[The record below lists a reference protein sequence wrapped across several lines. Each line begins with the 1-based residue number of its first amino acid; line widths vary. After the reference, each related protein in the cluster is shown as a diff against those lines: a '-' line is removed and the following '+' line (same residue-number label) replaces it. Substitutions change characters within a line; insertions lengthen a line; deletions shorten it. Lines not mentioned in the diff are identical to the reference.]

1 MRTMPVL
8 RLPKFGSPVKYAY
21 ITGRVRAMKTKLVPA
36 EMYARMMNM
45 DMSEIAR
52 YLEETQYKDEID
64 ALSKDY
70 SGVELIEHA
79 TFANLAKTFRKLE
92 RVSIDEPSFLILEYL
107 RRWDVWNIK
116 TLLRGKF
123 YGAADTEI
131 VKHLVPAGELSAEYL
146 EELAK
151 KESITDIISAF
162 DGTDYS
168 SALEQYDGKNLATLE
183 NALDKL
189 YYFRMERAV
198 GGTLSVGGGLLL
210 KYVRR
215 EVDIRNLITL
225 FRMNKAGVDAAVIL
239 ENLIPG
245 GKLHGELSR
254 MAGQPF
260 GEFLRGLEGYPF
272 WSSISDIASVDLDA
286 VSRIEARLRAYLIRY
301 AWALSNYHP
310 LSILPV
316 LGYMVSKET
325 EVSNIR
331 KIVRGKEAGLPAE
344 LIEEQVVV
352 A

>member
-1 MRTMPVL
+1 
-8 RLPKFGSPVKYAY
+8 
-21 ITGRVRAMKTKLVPA
+21 
-36 EMYARMMNM
+36 M
-45 DMSEIAR
+45 DASEIAR

-70 SGVELIEHA
+70 SGTELIEHA
-79 TFANLAKTFRKLE
+79 TFANLAKTYRKLLD
-92 RVSIDEPSFLILEYL
+92 VSIDEPQFLILEYL
-107 RRWDVWNIK
+107 RRWDIWNIK
-116 TLLRGKF
+116 TVIRGKF
-123 YGAADTEI
+123 YGATDTEI
-131 VKHLVPAGELSAEYL
+131 MKYLVPAGELDAEFL
-146 EELAK
+146 DGLTK
-151 KESITDIISAF
+151 KGTVQEVISAF
-162 DGTDYS
+162 EGTDYS
-168 SALEQYDGKNLATLE
+168 SALAQYDGKNLASLE

-215 EVDIRNLITL
+215 EIDIRNLITL
-225 FRMNKAGVDAAVIL
+225 FRMNKAGVDAAIIQ

-245 GKLHGELSR
+245 GKLHEELSR

-272 WSSISDIASVDLDA
+272 WSSISDIATADLDA
-286 VSRIEARLRAYLIRY
+286 MSRIEARLRAYLVRY

-316 LGYMVSKET
+316 LGYMVSKDT

>member
-1 MRTMPVL
+1 MPVL
-8 RLPKFGSPVKYAY
+8 RLPKFGQPVKYAY
-21 ITGRVRAMKTKLVPA
+21 ITGRVRAMKTKLIPA
-36 EMYARMMNM
+36 EMYPRMQSM
-45 DMSEIAR
+45 DASEIAR

-70 SGVELIEHA
+70 SGTELIEHA
-79 TFANLAKTFRKLE
+79 TFANLAKTYRKLLD
-92 RVSIDEPSFLILEYL
+92 VSIDEPQFLILEYL
-107 RRWDVWNIK
+107 RRWDIWNIK
-116 TLLRGKF
+116 TVLRGKF
-123 YGAADTEI
+123 YGASDAEI
-131 VKHLVPAGELSAEYL
+131 MKYLVPAGELDAEFL
-146 EELAK
+146 DGLTK
-151 KESITDIISAF
+151 KGTIQEVISAF
-162 DGTDYS
+162 EGKDYS
-168 SALEQYDGKNLATLE
+168 SALAQYDGKNLASLE

-215 EVDIRNLITL
+215 EIDIRNLITL
-225 FRMNKAGVDAAVIL
+225 FRMNKAGVEGAIIQ

-245 GKLHGELSR
+245 GKLHEELSR

-272 WSSISDIASVDLDA
+272 WSSISDIATADIDA
-286 VSRIEARLRAYLIRY
+286 ISRIEARLRAYLVRY

-316 LGYMVSKET
+316 LGYIVSKDT

>member
-1 MRTMPVL
+1 
-8 RLPKFGSPVKYAY
+8 
-21 ITGRVRAMKTKLVPA
+21 
-36 EMYARMMNM
+36 MYSRMMSM
-45 DMSEIAR
+45 DTSEIAR

-64 ALSKDY
+64 ALSKEY

-92 RVSIDEPSFLILEYL
+92 KVSIDEPSFLILEYL

-123 YGAADTEI
+123 YGASDTEI
-131 VKHLVPAGELSAEYL
+131 AKYFVPAGELSEEHLA
-146 EELAK
+146 ELAK
-151 KESITDIISAF
+151 KESIQDIISAF
-162 DGTDYS
+162 DGTDYA
-168 SALEQYDGKNLATLE
+168 SALAQYDGKNLASVE

-215 EVDIRNLITL
+215 EIDIRNLITL
-225 FRMNKAGVDAAVIL
+225 FRMNKAGVDAAVIS

-245 GKLHGELSR
+245 GKLFDELSR

-272 WSSISDIASVDLDA
+272 WSSISDIATADVEA
-286 VSRIEARLRAYLIRY
+286 ISRIEARLRAYLIRY

-325 EVSNIR
+325 EVANIR
-331 KIVRGKEAGLPAE
+331 KIVRGKEAGLSAE
-344 LIEEQVVV
+344 LVEEQVVV

>member
-1 MRTMPVL
+1 MPVL
-8 RLPKFGSPVKYAY
+8 RLPKFGQPVKYAY
-21 ITGRVRAMKTKLVPA
+21 ITGRVRAMKTKLIPP
-36 EMYARMMNM
+36 EMYPRMQSM
-45 DMSEIAR
+45 DASEIAR

-70 SGVELIEHA
+70 SGTELIEHA
-79 TFANLAKTFRKLE
+79 TFANLAKTYRKLLD
-92 RVSIDEPSFLILEYL
+92 VSIDEPQFLILEYL
-107 RRWDVWNIK
+107 RRWDIWNIK
-116 TLLRGKF
+116 TVIRGKF
-123 YGAADTEI
+123 YGATDTEI
-131 VKHLVPAGELSAEYL
+131 MKYLVPAGELDAEFL
-146 EELAK
+146 DGLTK
-151 KESITDIISAF
+151 KGTVQEVISAF
-162 DGTDYS
+162 EGTDYS
-168 SALEQYDGKNLATLE
+168 SALAQYDGKNLASLE

-215 EVDIRNLITL
+215 EIDIRNLITL
-225 FRMNKAGVDAAVIL
+225 FRMNKAGVDAAIIQD
-239 ENLIPG
+239 NLIPG
-245 GKLHGELSR
+245 GKLHEELSR

-272 WSSISDIASVDLDA
+272 WSSISDIATADLDA
-286 VSRIEARLRAYLIRY
+286 MSRIEARLRAYLVRY

-316 LGYMVSKET
+316 LGYMVSKDT

>member
-1 MRTMPVL
+1 MPVL
-8 RLPKFGSPVKYAY
+8 RLPKFGQPVKYAY
-21 ITGRVRAMKTKLVPA
+21 ITGRVRAMKTKLVPS
-36 EMYARMMNM
+36 EMYPRMLAM
-45 DMSEIAR
+45 DVSEIAR

-64 ALSKDY
+64 ALAKDY
-70 SGVELIEHA
+70 SGSELVEHA
-79 TFANLAKTFRKLE
+79 TFANLAKTYRKLLE
-92 RVSIDEPSFLILEYL
+92 VSIDEPQFLILEYL
-107 RRWDVWNIK
+107 RRWDIWNIK

-123 YGAADTEI
+123 YGAKDAEI
-131 VKHLVPAGELSAEYL
+131 MKYIVPAGELSPEFL
-146 EELAK
+146 QELAG
-151 KESITDIISAF
+151 KETVQEVISAF
-162 DGTDYS
+162 EGTDYAP
-168 SALEQYDGKNLATLE
+168 ALINYDGKNLAPLE

-215 EVDIRNLITL
+215 EIDIRNLITL
-225 FRMNKAGVDAAVIL
+225 FRMNKAGIDAAIIQ

-245 GKLHGELSR
+245 GKLYDELTR
-254 MAGQPF
+254 LAGQPF
-260 GEFLRGLEGYPF
+260 PEFLRSLEGYPF
-272 WSSISDIASVDLDA
+272 WSSISDIATPEVDA
-286 VSRIEARLRAYLIRY
+286 ISRIEARLKAYLVRY

-316 LGYMVSKET
+316 LGYIVSKET

-331 KIVRGKEAGLPAE
+331 KIVRGKESGLPSD

>member
-1 MRTMPVL
+1 MPVL
-8 RLPKFGSPVKYAY
+8 RLPKFGQPVKYAY
-21 ITGRVRAMKTKLVPA
+21 ITGRVRAMKTKLIPA
-36 EMYARMMNM
+36 EMYPRMQSM
-45 DMSEIAR
+45 DASEIAR

-70 SGVELIEHA
+70 SGTELIEHA
-79 TFANLAKTFRKLE
+79 TFANLAKTYKRLLD
-92 RVSIDEPSFLILEYL
+92 VSIDEPQFLILEYL
-107 RRWDVWNIK
+107 RRWDIWNIK
-116 TLLRGKF
+116 TILRGKF
-123 YGAADTEI
+123 YGAGEAEI
-131 VKHLVPAGELSAEYL
+131 MKYLVPAGELDMEFL
-146 EELAK
+146 DTLAK
-151 KESITDIISAF
+151 KATVQEVIQAF
-162 DGTDYS
+162 EGTDFS
-168 SALEQYDGKNLATLE
+168 GALAQYDGKNLGSLE

-215 EVDIRNLITL
+215 EIDIRNLTTL
-225 FRMNKAGVDAAVIL
+225 FRMNKAGVDAAIIQ
-239 ENLIPG
+239 ENLVPG
-245 GKLHGELSR
+245 GKLHEELSR

-272 WSSISDIASVDLDA
+272 WSSISDIATADLDA
-286 VSRIEARLRAYLIRY
+286 VSRIEARLRAYLVRY

-316 LGYMVSKET
+316 LGYMVSKDT

-331 KIVRGKEAGLPAE
+331 KIVRGKEAGLPAG

>member
-1 MRTMPVL
+1 MPVL
-8 RLPKFGSPVKYAY
+8 RLPKFGQPVKYAY
-21 ITGRVRAMKTKLVPA
+21 ITGRVRAMKTKLIPA
-36 EMYARMMNM
+36 EMYPRMQSM
-45 DMSEIAR
+45 DASEIAR

-70 SGVELIEHA
+70 SGTELIEHA
-79 TFANLAKTFRKLE
+79 TFANLAKTYRKLLD
-92 RVSIDEPSFLILEYL
+92 VSIDEPQFLILEYL
-107 RRWDVWNIK
+107 RRWDIWNIK
-116 TLLRGKF
+116 TVIRGKF
-123 YGAADTEI
+123 YGASDAEI
-131 VKHLVPAGELSAEYL
+131 MKYLVSAGELDAEFL
-146 EELAK
+146 DGLTK
-151 KESITDIISAF
+151 KGTVQEVISAF
-162 DGTDYS
+162 EGTDYA
-168 SALEQYDGKNLATLE
+168 SALAQYDGKNLASLE

-215 EVDIRNLITL
+215 EIDIRNLTTL
-225 FRMNKAGVDAAVIL
+225 FRMNKAGVDAAIIQ

-245 GKLHGELSR
+245 GKLHEELSR

-272 WSSISDIASVDLDA
+272 WSSISDIATADLDA
-286 VSRIEARLRAYLIRY
+286 ISRIEARLRAYLVRY

-316 LGYMVSKET
+316 LGYMVSKDT

>member
-1 MRTMPVL
+1 
-8 RLPKFGSPVKYAY
+8 
-21 ITGRVRAMKTKLVPA
+21 MKTKLIPS
-36 EMYARMMNM
+36 EMYARMMSM

-64 ALSKDY
+64 ALSKDH
-70 SGVELIEHA
+70 SGVELIEYA
-79 TFANLAKTFRKLE
+79 TFANMAKTFRKLE
-92 RVSIDEPSFLILEYL
+92 EVSIDEPSFLILEYL

-123 YGAADTEI
+123 SGVSDTEI
-131 VKHLVPAGELSAEYL
+131 IKYLVPAGELSPELL

-151 KESITDIISAF
+151 KESIADIISAF
-162 DGTDYS
+162 DGTDYA
-168 SALEQYDGKNLATLE
+168 SALAQYDGKNLASLE

-215 EVDIRNLITL
+215 EIDIRNLITL
-225 FRMNKAGVDAAVIL
+225 FRMNKAGVDAAVIQ

-245 GKLHGELSR
+245 GKLHDELSH

-272 WSSISDIASVDLDA
+272 WSSISDVASVDMDA
-286 VSRIEARLRAYLIRY
+286 VSRVEARLNAYLIRY

-344 LIEEQVVV
+344 LLEEQVVV

>member
-1 MRTMPVL
+1 
-8 RLPKFGSPVKYAY
+8 LPKFGKPGKYAY

-36 EMYARMMNM
+36 EMYARMLSM

-79 TFANLAKTFRKLE
+79 TFANLAKTFRKLAE
-92 RVSIDEPSFLILEYL
+92 VSIDEPSFLILEYL

-123 YGAADTEI
+123 SGVSDTEI
-131 VKHLVPAGELSAEYL
+131 VKYLVPAGELSAEYL
-146 EELAK
+146 DELSK
-151 KESITDIISAF
+151 KETVQDIISAF
-162 DGTDYS
+162 DGTDYA
-168 SALEQYDGKNLATLE
+168 SALAQYDGNNLAMLE

-198 GGTLSVGGGLLL
+198 GGTLSVGGGLLI
-210 KYVRR
+210 KYVHR
-215 EVDIRNLITL
+215 EIDIRNLITL
-225 FRMNKAGVDAAVIL
+225 FRMNKAGVDAAVIHD
-239 ENLIPG
+239 NLIPG
-245 GKLHGELSR
+245 GKLYDELSR

-260 GEFLRGLEGYPF
+260 GEFLRGLEEYPF
-272 WSSISDIASVDLDA
+272 WSSISDIATADIDA
-286 VSRIEARLRAYLIRY
+286 ISRIEARLRAYLIRY

-331 KIVRGKEAGLPAE
+331 KIVRGKEAKLPAE

>member
-1 MRTMPVL
+1 MPVL
-8 RLPKFGSPVKYAY
+8 RLPKFGQPVKYAY
-21 ITGRVRAMKTKLVPA
+21 ITGRVRAMKTKLIPA
-36 EMYARMMNM
+36 EMYPRMQSM
-45 DMSEIAR
+45 DASEIAR

-64 ALSKDY
+64 ALAKDY
-70 SGVELIEHA
+70 SGTELIEHA
-79 TFANLAKTFRKLE
+79 TFANLAKTYRKLLD
-92 RVSIDEPSFLILEYL
+92 VSIDEPQFMILEYL
-107 RRWDVWNIK
+107 RRWDIWNIK
-116 TLLRGKF
+116 TVLRGKF
-123 YGAADTEI
+123 SGATEAEI
-131 VKHLVPAGELSAEYL
+131 MKYLVPAGELDTEVL
-146 EELAK
+146 DGLCK
-151 KESITDIISAF
+151 KGSVQEVISAF

-168 SALEQYDGKNLATLE
+168 SALAQFDGKNLASLE

-215 EVDIRNLITL
+215 EIDIRNLITL
-225 FRMNKAGVDAAVIL
+225 FRMNRAGVEAAVIQ

-245 GKLHGELSR
+245 GKLHEELSR

-272 WSSISDIASVDLDA
+272 WSSISDIATADIDA
-286 VSRIEARLRAYLIRY
+286 ISRIEARLKAYLVRY

-316 LGYMVSKET
+316 LGYMVSKDT
-325 EVSNIR
+325 EVANIR

-344 LIEEQVVV
+344 IIEEQVVV

>member
-1 MRTMPVL
+1 MPVL
-8 RLPKFGSPVKYAY
+8 RLPKFGQPVKYAY
-21 ITGRVRAMKTKLVPA
+21 ITGRVRAMKTKLIPA
-36 EMYARMMNM
+36 EMYPRMQSM
-45 DMSEIAR
+45 DASEIAR

-70 SGVELIEHA
+70 SGTELIEHA
-79 TFANLAKTFRKLE
+79 TFANLAKTYRKLLD
-92 RVSIDEPSFLILEYL
+92 VSIDEPQFLILEYL
-107 RRWDVWNIK
+107 RRWDIWNIK
-116 TLLRGKF
+116 TVLRGKF
-123 YGAADTEI
+123 YGAGDAEI
-131 VKHLVPAGELSAEYL
+131 MKYLVPAGELDAEFL
-146 EELAK
+146 DGLTK
-151 KESITDIISAF
+151 KGTVQEVISAF
-162 DGTDYS
+162 EGTDYA
-168 SALEQYDGKNLATLE
+168 SALAQYDGKNLASLE

-215 EVDIRNLITL
+215 EIDIRNLITL
-225 FRMNKAGVDAAVIL
+225 FRMNKAGVDAAIIQ

-245 GKLHGELSR
+245 GKLHEELSR

-272 WSSISDIASVDLDA
+272 WSSISDIATPDLDA
-286 VSRIEARLRAYLIRY
+286 ISRIEARLRAYLVRY

-316 LGYMVSKET
+316 LGYMVSKDT

>member
-8 RLPKFGSPVKYAY
+8 RLPKFGKPVKYAY

-36 EMYARMMNM
+36 EMYARMMSM

-79 TFANLAKTFRKLE
+79 TFANMANTFRKLE

-123 YGAADTEI
+123 YGASDTEI
-131 VKHLVPAGELSAEYL
+131 VKYFVPAGELTPEYL
-146 EELAK
+146 DELAK
-151 KESITDIISAF
+151 KDTIQDIISAF
-162 DGTDYS
+162 DGTDYA
-168 SALEQYDGKNLATLE
+168 SALAQYDGKNLGTLE

-215 EVDIRNLITL
+215 EIDIRNLITL
-225 FRMNKAGVDAAVIL
+225 FRMNKAGVDAAVIQ

-245 GKLHGELSR
+245 GKMHDELAR

-272 WSSISDIASVDLDA
+272 WSSISDIASADLDA

-344 LIEEQVVV
+344 LIEEQLVV

>member
-1 MRTMPVL
+1 MPVL
-8 RLPKFGSPVKYAY
+8 RLPKFGQPVKYAY
-21 ITGRVRAMKTKLVPA
+21 ITGRVRAMKTKLIPA
-36 EMYARMMNM
+36 EMYPRMQSM
-45 DMSEIAR
+45 DASEIAR

-70 SGVELIEHA
+70 SGTELIEHA
-79 TFANLAKTFRKLE
+79 TFANLAKTYRKLLD
-92 RVSIDEPSFLILEYL
+92 VSIDEPQFLILEYL
-107 RRWDVWNIK
+107 RRWDIWNIK
-116 TLLRGKF
+116 TVLRGKF
-123 YGAADTEI
+123 YGATDAEI
-131 VKHLVPAGELSAEYL
+131 MKYLVPAGELDAEFL
-146 EELAK
+146 DGLTK
-151 KESITDIISAF
+151 KGTVQEVIAAF
-162 DGTDYS
+162 EGTDYA
-168 SALEQYDGKNLATLE
+168 SALAQYDGKNLGSLE

-215 EVDIRNLITL
+215 EIDIRNLITL
-225 FRMNKAGVDAAVIL
+225 FRMNKAGVDAAITQ

-245 GKLHGELSR
+245 GKLHEELSR

-272 WSSISDIASVDLDA
+272 WSSISDIATADLDA
-286 VSRIEARLRAYLIRY
+286 ISRIEARLRAYLVRY

-316 LGYMVSKET
+316 LGYMVSKDT

>member
-1 MRTMPVL
+1 MPVL
-8 RLPKFGSPVKYAY
+8 RLPKFGKPVKYAY
-21 ITGRVRAMKTKLVPA
+21 ITGRVRAMKTKLIPG
-36 EMYARMMNM
+36 EMYPRMLAM
-45 DMSEIAR
+45 DTSEIAR

-64 ALSKDY
+64 SMSKDY
-70 SGVELIEHA
+70 AGTELIEYA
-79 TFANLAKTFRKLE
+79 TFANLAKTYRKLLE
-92 RVSIDEPSFLILEYL
+92 VSIDEPSFLILEYL

-116 TLLRGKF
+116 TILRGKF
-123 YGAADTEI
+123 YGASDAEI
-131 VKHLVPAGELSAEYL
+131 MKYLVPAGELSPEYL
-146 EELAK
+146 DELSK
-151 KESITDIISAF
+151 KETVQEIISAF
-162 DGTDYS
+162 DGTDYA
-168 SALEQYDGKNLATLE
+168 SALAQYDGKNLASVE

-215 EVDIRNLITL
+215 EIDIKNLITL
-225 FRMNKAGVDAAVIL
+225 FRMNRAGIDAAVIQ

-245 GKLHGELSR
+245 GKLHDELSR
-254 MAGQPF
+254 MAGMPF

-272 WSSISDIASVDLDA
+272 WSSISDIATADIDA
-286 VSRIEARLRAYLIRY
+286 VSRVEARLRAYLVRY

-316 LGYMVSKET
+316 LGYMVSKDT
-325 EVSNIR
+325 EVANIR
-331 KIVRGKEAGLPAE
+331 KIVRGKDAGLPAE

>member
-1 MRTMPVL
+1 MPVL
-8 RLPKFGSPVKYAY
+8 RLPKFGKPVKYAY
-21 ITGRVRAMKTKLVPA
+21 ITGRVRAMKTKLIPG
-36 EMYARMMNM
+36 EMYPRMMAM
-45 DMSEIAR
+45 DISEIAR

-79 TFANLAKTFRKLE
+79 TFANLAKTYRRLLE
-92 RVSIDEPSFLILEYL
+92 VSIDEPSFLILEYL

-116 TLLRGKF
+116 TLIRGKF
-123 YGAADTEI
+123 YGASDTDI
-131 VKHLVPAGELSAEYL
+131 VKYLVPAGELSPDFLA
-146 EELAK
+146 ELAK
-151 KESITDIISAF
+151 KDSVQEVITAF
-162 DGTDYS
+162 DGTDYA
-168 SALEQYDGKNLATLE
+168 SALAQYDGKNLASLE

-215 EVDIRNLITL
+215 EIDIKNLITL
-225 FRMNKAGVDAAVIL
+225 FRMNRAGIDAAVIQ

-245 GKLHGELSR
+245 GKFYDELTR

-272 WSSISDIASVDLDA
+272 WSSISDVATADIEA
-286 VSRIEARLRAYLIRY
+286 VSRIEARLKAYLIRY

-325 EVSNIR
+325 EVANIR

>member
-1 MRTMPVL
+1 MPVL
-8 RLPKFGSPVKYAY
+8 RLPKFGQPVKYAY
-21 ITGRVRAMKTKLVPA
+21 ITGRVRAMKTKLIPA
-36 EMYARMMNM
+36 EMYPRMQSM
-45 DMSEIAR
+45 DASEIAR

-70 SGVELIEHA
+70 SGTELIEHA
-79 TFANLAKTFRKLE
+79 TFANLAKTYRKLLD
-92 RVSIDEPSFLILEYL
+92 VSIDEPQFLILEYL
-107 RRWDVWNIK
+107 RRWDIWNIK
-116 TLLRGKF
+116 TVIRGKF
-123 YGAADTEI
+123 YGATDTEI
-131 VKHLVPAGELSAEYL
+131 MKYLVPAGELDAEFL
-146 EELAK
+146 DGLTK
-151 KESITDIISAF
+151 KGTVQEVISAF
-162 DGTDYS
+162 EGTDYS
-168 SALEQYDGKNLATLE
+168 SALAQYDGKNLASLE

-215 EVDIRNLITL
+215 EIDIRNLITL
-225 FRMNKAGVDAAVIL
+225 FRMNKAGVDAAIIQ

-245 GKLHGELSR
+245 GKLHEELSR

-272 WSSISDIASVDLDA
+272 WSSISDIATADLDA
-286 VSRIEARLRAYLIRY
+286 MSRIEARLRAYLVRY

-316 LGYMVSKET
+316 LGYMVSKDT

>member
-1 MRTMPVL
+1 
-8 RLPKFGSPVKYAY
+8 VKYAY
-21 ITGRVRAMKTKLVPA
+21 ITGRVRAMKTKLIPA
-36 EMYARMMNM
+36 EMYPRMQSM
-45 DMSEIAR
+45 DESEIAR

-70 SGVELIEHA
+70 SGTELIEHA
-79 TFANLAKTFRKLE
+79 TFANLAKTYKKLLD
-92 RVSIDEPSFLILEYL
+92 VSIDEPQFLILEYL
-107 RRWDVWNIK
+107 RRWDIWNIK
-116 TLLRGKF
+116 TILRGKF
-123 YGAADTEI
+123 YGASEAEI
-131 VKHLVPAGELSAEYL
+131 MKYLVPAGELSL
-146 EELAK
+146 EFLDNMAK
-151 KESITDIISAF
+151 KSTVQEVVQAF

-168 SALEQYDGKNLATLE
+168 SALAQYDGENLASVE

-198 GGTLSVGGGLLL
+198 GGTMSVGGGLLL

-215 EVDIRNLITL
+215 EIDIKNLITL
-225 FRMNKAGVDAAVIL
+225 FRMNKAGIEANIIQ

-245 GKLHGELSR
+245 GKLGDELSR

-260 GEFLRGLEGYPF
+260 AEFLRGLEGYPF
-272 WSSISDIASVDLDA
+272 WSSISDIATADIDA
-286 VSRIEARLRAYLIRY
+286 ISRIEARLRAYLIRY

-316 LGYMVSKET
+316 LGYMVSKDT
-325 EVSNIR
+325 EVANIR

>member
-1 MRTMPVL
+1 MPVL
-8 RLPKFGSPVKYAY
+8 RLPKFGQPVKYAY
-21 ITGRVRAMKTKLVPA
+21 ITGRVRAMKTKLIPA
-36 EMYARMMNM
+36 EMYPRMQSM
-45 DMSEIAR
+45 DASEIAR

-70 SGVELIEHA
+70 SGTELIEHA
-79 TFANLAKTFRKLE
+79 TFANLAKTYRKLLD
-92 RVSIDEPSFLILEYL
+92 VSIDEPQFLILEYL
-107 RRWDVWNIK
+107 RRWDIWNIK
-116 TLLRGKF
+116 TVIRGKF
-123 YGAADTEI
+123 YGASDVEI
-131 VKHLVPAGELSAEYL
+131 MKYLVPAGELDAEFL
-146 EELAK
+146 DGLTK
-151 KESITDIISAF
+151 KGTVQEVISAF
-162 DGTDYS
+162 EGTDYA
-168 SALEQYDGKNLATLE
+168 SALAQYDGKNLASLE

-215 EVDIRNLITL
+215 EIDIRNLITL
-225 FRMNKAGVDAAVIL
+225 FRMNKAGVDAAIIQ

-245 GKLHGELSR
+245 GKLHEELSR

-272 WSSISDIASVDLDA
+272 WSSISDIATSDLDA
-286 VSRIEARLRAYLIRY
+286 VSRIEARLRAYLVRY

-316 LGYMVSKET
+316 LGYMVSKDT

>member
-1 MRTMPVL
+1 MPVL
-8 RLPKFGSPVKYAY
+8 RLPKFGQPVKYAY
-21 ITGRVRAMKTKLVPA
+21 ITGRVRAMKTKLIPA
-36 EMYARMMNM
+36 EMYPRMQSM
-45 DMSEIAR
+45 DASETAR

-70 SGVELIEHA
+70 SGTELIEHA
-79 TFANLAKTFRKLE
+79 TFANLAKTYKKLLD
-92 RVSIDEPSFLILEYL
+92 VSIDEPQFLILEYL
-107 RRWDVWNIK
+107 RRWDIWNIK
-116 TLLRGKF
+116 TILRGKF
-123 YGAADTEI
+123 YGASEAEI
-131 VKHLVPAGELSAEYL
+131 LKYLVSAGELDNEFLDSL
-146 EELAK
+146 TK
-151 KESITDIISAF
+151 KGSVQEVIQAF
-162 DGTDYS
+162 DGTDYA
-168 SALEQYDGKNLATLE
+168 SALAQYDGKNLSSLE

-215 EVDIRNLITL
+215 EIDIRNLITL
-225 FRMNKAGVDAAVIL
+225 FRMNKEGIEANIIQ

-245 GKLHGELSR
+245 GKLGDELSR

-260 GEFLRGLEGYPF
+260 AEFLRSLEGYPF
-272 WSSISDIASVDLDA
+272 WSSISDIATSDIDA
-286 VSRIEARLRAYLIRY
+286 ISRIEARLRAYLVRY

-316 LGYMVSKET
+316 LGYIVSKDT
-325 EVSNIR
+325 EVGNIR
-331 KIVRGKEAGLPAE
+331 KIVRGKEAGIPAE

>member
-1 MRTMPVL
+1 MPVL
-8 RLPKFGSPVKYAY
+8 RLPKFGQPVKYAY
-21 ITGRVRAMKTKLVPA
+21 ITGRVRAMKTKLIPA
-36 EMYARMMNM
+36 EMYPRMQSM
-45 DMSEIAR
+45 DASEIAR

-70 SGVELIEHA
+70 SGTELIEHA
-79 TFANLAKTFRKLE
+79 TFANLAKTYRKLLD
-92 RVSIDEPSFLILEYL
+92 VSIDEPQFLILEYL
-107 RRWDVWNIK
+107 RRWDIWNIK
-116 TLLRGKF
+116 TVLRGKF
-123 YGAADTEI
+123 YGASDAEI
-131 VKHLVPAGELSAEYL
+131 MKYLVPAGELDAEFL
-146 EELAK
+146 DGLTK
-151 KESITDIISAF
+151 KGTVQEVISAF
-162 DGTDYS
+162 EGTDYA
-168 SALEQYDGKNLATLE
+168 SALAQYDGKNLASLE

-215 EVDIRNLITL
+215 EIDIRNLITL
-225 FRMNKAGVDAAVIL
+225 FRMNKAGVDAAIIQ

-245 GKLHGELSR
+245 GKLHEELSR

-272 WSSISDIASVDLDA
+272 WSSISDIATPDLDA
-286 VSRIEARLRAYLIRY
+286 ISRIEARLRAYLVRY

-316 LGYMVSKET
+316 LGYMVSKDT

>member
-1 MRTMPVL
+1 VRTMPVL

-92 RVSIDEPSFLILEYL
+92 EVSIDEPSFLILEYL

-123 YGAADTEI
+123 YGATDTEI
-131 VKHLVPAGELSAEYL
+131 IKHLVPAGELSAEYL
-146 EELAK
+146 DELAK
-151 KESITDIISAF
+151 KESINDIISAF

-168 SALEQYDGKNLATLE
+168 NALAQYDGKNLASLE

-286 VSRIEARLRAYLIRY
+286 VSRVEARLRAYLIRY

>member
-1 MRTMPVL
+1 MPVL
-8 RLPKFGSPVKYAY
+8 RLPKFGQPVKYAY
-21 ITGRVRAMKTKLVPA
+21 ITGRVRAMKTKLIPV
-36 EMYARMMNM
+36 EMYPRMQSM
-45 DMSEIAR
+45 DASEIAR

-64 ALSKDY
+64 ALAKDY
-70 SGVELIEHA
+70 SGTELIEHA
-79 TFANLAKTFRKLE
+79 TFANLAKTYRKLLD
-92 RVSIDEPSFLILEYL
+92 VSIDEPQFMILEYL
-107 RRWDVWNIK
+107 RRWDIWNIK
-116 TLLRGKF
+116 TVLRGKF
-123 YGAADTEI
+123 SGATEAEI
-131 VKHLVPAGELSAEYL
+131 MKYLVPAGELDTEFL
-146 EELAK
+146 DGLCK
-151 KESITDIISAF
+151 KGSVQEVISAF

-168 SALEQYDGKNLATLE
+168 SALAQFDGNNLASLE

-215 EVDIRNLITL
+215 EIDIRNLITL
-225 FRMNKAGVDAAVIL
+225 FRMNRAGVEATVIQ

-245 GKLHGELSR
+245 GKLHEELSR

-272 WSSISDIASVDLDA
+272 WSSISDIATADIDA
-286 VSRIEARLRAYLIRY
+286 ISRIEARLKAYLVRY

-316 LGYMVSKET
+316 LGYMVSKDT
-325 EVSNIR
+325 EVANIR

-344 LIEEQVVV
+344 IIEEQVVV

>member
-1 MRTMPVL
+1 MPVL
-8 RLPKFGSPVKYAY
+8 RLPKFGKPVKYAY
-21 ITGRVRAMKTKLVPA
+21 ITGRVRAMKTKLIPGD
-36 EMYARMMNM
+36 MYPRMMSM
-45 DMSEIAR
+45 DTSEIAR

-64 ALSKDY
+64 ALSKEY

-79 TFANLAKTFRKLE
+79 TFANLARTFKKLE
-92 RVSIDEPSFLILEYL
+92 EVSIDEPSFLILEYL

-123 YGAADTEI
+123 SGAADTDI

-146 EELAK
+146 DELAK
-151 KESITDIISAF
+151 KESINDIISAF

-168 SALEQYDGKNLATLE
+168 TALAQYDGKNLASLE

-215 EVDIRNLITL
+215 EIDIRNLITL

-272 WSSISDIASVDLDA
+272 WSSISDIATVDLDA
-286 VSRIEARLRAYLIRY
+286 VSRVEARLRAYLIRY

-344 LIEEQVVV
+344 LIEEQV
-352 A
+352 

>member
-1 MRTMPVL
+1 MPVL
-8 RLPKFGSPVKYAY
+8 RLPKFGQPVKYAY
-21 ITGRVRAMKTKLVPA
+21 ITGRVRAMKTKLIPA
-36 EMYARMMNM
+36 EMYPRMQSM
-45 DMSEIAR
+45 DSSEIAR

-70 SGVELIEHA
+70 SGTELIEHA
-79 TFANLAKTFRKLE
+79 TFANLAKTYRKLLD
-92 RVSIDEPSFLILEYL
+92 VSIDEPQFLILEYL
-107 RRWDVWNIK
+107 RRWDIWNIK
-116 TLLRGKF
+116 TILRGKF
-123 YGAADTEI
+123 YGASDAEI
-131 VKHLVPAGELSAEYL
+131 MKYLVPAGELDAEFL
-146 EELAK
+146 DGLTK
-151 KESITDIISAF
+151 KGTIQEVISAF
-162 DGTDYS
+162 EGKDYS
-168 SALEQYDGKNLATLE
+168 SALAQYDGKNLASLE

-215 EVDIRNLITL
+215 EIDIRNLITL
-225 FRMNKAGVDAAVIL
+225 FRMNKAGVEGAIIQ

-245 GKLHGELSR
+245 GKLHEELSR

-272 WSSISDIASVDLDA
+272 WSSISDIATADIDA
-286 VSRIEARLRAYLIRY
+286 ISRIEARLRAYLVRY

-316 LGYMVSKET
+316 LGYIVSKDT
-325 EVSNIR
+325 EVANIR